1 MYLNVVTS
9 GRHRKYFK
17 VIISFNF
24 ENFTRDEYFNTQSY
38 ICHLCNVKQTKYSI
52 HGKTFQIAQLT
63 FFFFF
68 ENLYLRAKSM
78 RDQATNL
85 LWMTDILIEN
95 EYNGFHFILTRRFKQ
110 IKMLICLTDCLTV
123 LVRMMVINIRKIYN
137 NFRLLFSFCELK
149 KKNCLNEISKL
160 RKT

>member
-1 MYLNVVTS
+1 
-9 GRHRKYFK
+9 
-17 VIISFNF
+17 
-24 ENFTRDEYFNTQSY
+24 
-38 ICHLCNVKQTKYSI
+38 
-52 HGKTFQIAQLT
+52 
-63 FFFFF
+63 
-68 ENLYLRAKSM
+68 M

-95 EYNGFHFILTRRFKQ
+95 VFNGFHFILTERFKQ

-149 KKNCLNEISKL
+149 KKIVSTRSQN
-160 RKT
+160 